1 MINRPHLDTAWLASL
16 PAKALHFVRG
26 IEKEG
31 LRVTPEAQV
40 SQTDHP
46 AGLGSAL
53 MHPHITTDY
62 SEALL
67 EFITPAM
74 TEEADPLAFLL
85 DVQQYAYSKMPE
97 DELIWPGSMPAIIKD
112 DLDVRIAEYGVSNIG
127 KLKHVY
133 RHGLWH
139 RYGRSMQAIAGLHFN
154 FSLPEVFWSHFQ
166 EQQKNSDPLQ
176 DFKSQ
181 GYFRLIRNF
190 KRHSWLLMYLFGAS
204 PAMDASFRHKA
215 QNMSKAGK
223 HTDYLPY
230 ASSLR
235 MSDIGYT
242 NNKAQESLNV
252 SINSLDA
259 YIASMRT
266 AIHTVHKPY
275 QEIGLKNGDDYLQI
289 NSNILQIENEFYS
302 DIRPKRTTLPGE
314 KPVCALIRRGVEYV
328 EIRCMDLDPF
338 EPAGIS
344 TDTMH
349 FLELFLVWCLLSE
362 NDAVGDVEAK
372 ELKENLRRVIHEGFD
387 PDLMLLDN
395 GNEVPIKSRIDYQLS
410 CLKDLACVMD
420 QVKGTSCY
428 SEAVDVAQRRVEN
441 PETITSNRIR
451 ALMQSGQDHTEMM
464 LELARQH
471 KKSLSERP
479 LSAELQSQL
488 DNLSDRSID
497 QQQTIEQMT
506 QLSFAQFIDAYQHQD
521 DKYCQ

>member
-1 MINRPHLDTAWLASL
+1 MINRPHLDTAWLSSL
-16 PAKALHFVRG
+16 PAKALHFIRG

-31 LRVTPEAQV
+31 LRVTPDAHV
-40 SQTDHP
+40 CQTDHP

-74 TEEADPLAFLL
+74 SDDADPLAFLRDL
-85 DVQQYAYSKMPE
+85 QQYAYTKMSE
-97 DELIWPGSMPAIIKD
+97 NELIWPGSMPAIIED

-154 FSLPEVFWSHFQ
+154 FSFPEVFWSHFQ
-166 EQQKNSDPLQ
+166 EQQNNTDPLQ
-176 DFKSQ
+176 DFRSQ

-215 QNMSKAGK
+215 DNMSKTGK

-252 SINSLDA
+252 SINSLDD
-259 YIASMRT
+259 YIGSMRT

-275 QEIGLKNGDDYLQI
+275 QDIGLKKGDDYLQI

-302 DIRPKRTTLPGE
+302 DIRPKRVTLPGE

-338 EPAGIS
+338 EPAGIA

-362 NDAVGDVEAK
+362 NDAVGDTEAK
-372 ELKENLRRVIHEGFD
+372 ELKENLRRVVHEGFD

-395 GNEVPIKSRIDYQLS
+395 NKEVPIKTRIDYQLK

-428 SEAVDVAQRRVEN
+428 SEAVAVAQKRAEN
-441 PETITSNRIR
+441 PETIASNRIR
-451 ALMQSGQDHTEMM
+451 DLLKSGHDHTELM
-464 LELARQH
+464 LGLAKQH
-471 KKSLSERP
+471 KKTLTEQP
-479 LSAELQSQL
+479 MAEELQSQL
-488 DNLSDRSID
+488 DNLSERSID
-497 QQQTIEQMT
+497 QQHTIESMT

>member
-1 MINRPHLDTAWLASL
+1 MINRPHLDTDWLASL
-16 PAKALHFVRG
+16 PAKSLHFVRG

-31 LRVTPEAQV
+31 LRVTSDAHI

-46 AGLGSAL
+46 KGLGSAL

-74 TEEADPLAFLL
+74 SDDADPLAFLRDL
-85 DVQQYAYSKMPE
+85 QQYAYTKMDQ
-97 DELIWPGSMPAIIKD
+97 DELIWPGSMPAIIND

-154 FSLPEVFWSHFQ
+154 FSLPDVFWSHFQ
-166 EQQKNSDPLQ
+166 EQQKNTDSLQ
-176 DFKSQ
+176 DFRSQ

-190 KRHSWLLMYLFGAS
+190 KRHSWLLMYLFGSS

-215 QNMSKAGK
+215 QNMNKAGA
-223 HTDYLPY
+223 HTDYLGY

-242 NNKAQESLNV
+242 NNKAQESLKV

-266 AIHTVHKPY
+266 AIHTVHPPY
-275 QEIGLKNGDDYLQI
+275 EAIGLKDGDSYLQI

-302 DIRPKRTTLPGE
+302 DIRPKRVTLPGE

-338 EPAGIS
+338 EPAGIA
-344 TDTMH
+344 TETMH

-362 NDAVGDVEAK
+362 NDEVGDTEAK
-372 ELKENLRRVIHEGFD
+372 ELKENLRRVVHEGFD
-387 PDLMLLDN
+387 PNLTLLDKDK
-395 GNEVPIKSRIDYQLS
+395 EVPIKGRMTYQLG
-410 CLKDLACVMD
+410 CLRDLAAIMD

-428 SEAVDVAQRRVEN
+428 SDSVTMAQERIDH
-441 PETITSNRIR
+441 PELIPSNRIR
-451 ALMQSGQDHTEMM
+451 AQLEAGHDHTDLM
-464 LELARQH
+464 LALAKQHKASLLAEPLGEELASQLE
-471 KKSLSERP
+471 KLSER
-479 LSAELQSQL
+479 SV
-488 DNLSDRSID
+488 D
-497 QQQTIEQMT
+497 QQETIESMT

-521 DKYCQ
+521 DEYCQ